1 MSENRGLADYAS
13 PILRCAVFRQLNP
26 NAQITYTVIPMS
38 EAFPEGHREYEGKA
52 VEAVRCEIVWP
63 DGHYIVAH
71 KEMDLVDRGRKQDQT
86 PEQLA
91 KDESKALGRAL
102 RDAGIPQRLSELHD
116 LMRWIASMHSPIT
129 SRPAAAAER
138 PTSTVDLD
146 DDDSADAGAE
156 DPTDEQVLA
165 TRFSQLPGADKAA
178 VSKHARDVMGVANVM
193 RAGEHA
199 DALLAYLDKKDWLK
213 GVADEEPEE
222 EDF

>member
-1 MSENRGLADYAS
+1 MPEPRGLLDYAS

-26 NAQITYTVIPMS
+26 TAQITYTVIPMS

-71 KEMDLVDRGRKQDQT
+71 KEMDLVDRNRKQDQT

-129 SRPAAAAER
+129 SRPAAAER
-138 PTSTVDLD
+138 PTDEGEPD
-146 DDDSADAGAE
+146 EDSADAGAE

-165 TRFSQLPGADKAA
+165 SRFSQLAGADKAA

-199 DALLAYLDKKDWLK
+199 DALLAYLDKKDWMK

-222 EDF
+222 DF